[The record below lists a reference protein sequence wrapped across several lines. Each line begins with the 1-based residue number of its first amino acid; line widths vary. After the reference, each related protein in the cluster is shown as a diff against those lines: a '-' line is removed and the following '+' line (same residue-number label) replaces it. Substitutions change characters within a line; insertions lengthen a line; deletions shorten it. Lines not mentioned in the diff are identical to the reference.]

1 MNSTVNFVYYT
12 KHTSRYKKLSDPC
25 EKPEI
30 ENGEVSPTSET
41 VKSGESY
48 EVTCSSGHSL
58 SEPTLSTLT
67 CTNGELSTLPTCEPG
82 IETSL
87 HLEVEFFSY
96 RLYYRYLKLT
106 R

>member
-1 MNSTVNFVYYT
+1 MTVFCC
-12 KHTSRYKKLSDPC
+12 RKLLKSITLSAHEDLKQFSGPC

-87 HLEVEFFSY
+87 HLEVEFFI
-96 RLYYRYLKLT
+96 L
-106 R
+106 